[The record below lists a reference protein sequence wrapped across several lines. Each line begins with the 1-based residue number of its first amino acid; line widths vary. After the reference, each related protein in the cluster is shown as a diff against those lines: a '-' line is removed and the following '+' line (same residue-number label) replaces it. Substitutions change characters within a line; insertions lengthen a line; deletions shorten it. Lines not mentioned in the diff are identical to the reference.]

1 MGTLNNVWN
10 RLKALLDAAMKG
22 KTAPG
27 AKADPKKV
35 AAAIH
40 QFLTGFAA
48 IMAEFEDI
56 YKAKAKVDERLVAAS
71 DKAMKLLQP
80 LLQQVDAAHKDGFN
94 ADNSLQE
101 NLDGRIGEMMD
112 RMKDLRRDRSS
123 VQWG

>member
-1 MGTLNNVWN
+1 
-10 RLKALLDAAMKG
+10 
-22 KTAPG
+22 
-27 AKADPKKV
+27 
-35 AAAIH
+35 
-40 QFLTGFAA
+40 
-48 IMAEFEDI
+48 
-56 YKAKAKVDERLVAAS
+56 
-71 DKAMKLLQP
+71 MKLLQP